1 MPTLQVFPHSTTV
14 SLAKHQIDPRNN
26 WLAHLAPFNT
36 GIFYFGEVHPAM
48 EDNVFVRKA
57 LMTTSHV
64 FRHFLRPR
72 GLELEVIN
80 EVVYLRGNVP
90 ADVVVIMAEQLA
102 KQIDGVDNICNET
115 NKVQDAAYAARRVKT
130 AIHAESDQELSHRLQ
145 ILVSSDSTLAPLG
158 LQVEVS
164 DDKATISGTVPSEA
178 HSDWL
183 QRLCQDLEGA
193 HRVDLRLKEDESL
206 ASACC
211 TSPLDNDSV
220 ETLFHTRLKLLKC
233 TKRLRVET
241 SARHRRLLLR
251 GILPDAAAKE
261 LVESI
266 AASTCGVRE
275 VTSELVVAG
284 V

>member
-1 MPTLQVFPHSTTV
+1 MSAVQIFPHSTTV
-14 SLAKHQIDPRNN
+14 SLAKQHQIDPRNN
-26 WLAHLAPFNT
+26 WLVHLAPYST
-36 GIFYFGEVHPAM
+36 GIFFFGQVQPGM
-48 EDNVFVRKA
+48 EENVFVRKA

-64 FRHFLRPR
+64 FRRFLRPR

-130 AIHAESDQELSHRLQ
+130 AIHAEADQELRHRLE
-145 ILVSSDSTLAPLG
+145 ILIGSDNTLAPLG
-158 LQVEVS
+158 LSVDVS
-164 DDKATISGTVPSEA
+164 NDKATISGVVPSEA

-183 QRLCQDLEGA
+183 ERLCQDLEGA
-193 HRVDLRLKEDESL
+193 HRINLSVKEDTTL
-206 ASACC
+206 DLPCCASPMD
-211 TSPLDNDSV
+211 SDSV
-220 ETLFHTRLKLLKC
+220 QTLFHTRLKLLKT

-241 SARHRRLLLR
+241 SARHRRLHLR
-251 GILPDAAAKE
+251 GIAPDAATKE

-266 AASTCGVRE
+266 ASSTCGVRE
-275 VTSELVVAG
+275 VVSELVTG
-284 V
+284 